1 MRLLLVTITVLAG
14 IAILVRAVEVRF
26 AFFPNAGEQQT
37 PGDLGLTFETAT
49 LTTSDGERLRAWLLP
64 NATAQALVVYFHGN
78 GGNLSMWLPILGEL
92 HRQGFTVAAIDYRG
106 YGASTGRPSEE
117 GLYRDVDAAL
127 EWTARLVTP
136 GRPVVYW
143 GRSLGTTMAAYAAAK
158 RKPSGLVLEAG
169 FADVRSL
176 LRASPL
182 LAVLSLF
189 SSYRFP
195 TAEYAGR
202 AGCPVLVMHG
212 DTDGVIP
219 FANGRELYATL
230 PEPKRF
236 QTIAGGDHN
245 DVAPPDPHTYW
256 TAVHQYVA
264 TLPSATND
272 APR

>member
-1 MRLLLVTITVLAG
+1 MRLLVVTIAALAA
-14 IAILVRAVEVRF
+14 IAILVRAVEARF
-26 AFFPNAGEQQT
+26 AFFPSAGEQQT
-37 PGDLGLTFETAT
+37 PDDLGLTFEPAT
-49 LTTSDGERLRAWLLP
+49 LSTSDDERLRAWLLP
-64 NATAQALVVYFHGN
+64 NSPARALVVYFHGN
-78 GGNLSMWLPILGEL
+78 GGNLSVWLPILAGL
-92 HRQGFTVAAIDYRG
+92 QRQGFTVAAIDYRG
-106 YGASTGRPSEE
+106 YGASTGRPSER

-127 EWTARLVTP
+127 EWASRFVKP
-136 GRPVVYW
+136 GLPVVYW
-143 GRSLGTTMAAYAAAK
+143 GRSLGTTMAAYAATK
-158 RKPSGLVLEAG
+158 RRPDGLVLESG
-169 FADVRSL
+169 FASARAL

-182 LAVLSLF
+182 LALLSIF

-230 PEPKRF
+230 PDPKRF
-236 QTIAGGDHN
+236 QTIFGGDHN

-264 TLPSATND
+264 SLPSATND
-272 APR
+272 AP